1 MTVGELFMSASLIFI
16 SLPKHTYSGPP
27 KSSELTVARAAF
39 EVDLL
44 ITGEKVGWGGE
55 CGGVYSSREFTYFV
69 PAQMQYRWIIFWL
82 GWPMTI
88 EQ

>member
-44 ITGEKVGWGGE
+44 ITGEKVGWGGSVV
-55 CGGVYSSREFTYFV
+55 GFTVVVNSHILF
-69 PAQMQYRWIIFWL
+69 QHKCNTDGLFS
-82 GWPMTI
+82 GWVGP
-88 EQ
+88 